1 MKKTIV
7 YAFIGVLFL
16 SLTAFSV
23 HKFYMGIYQVNYVP
37 EKKMLQITSRI
48 FIDDLNNALEKKYNK
63 KVHLGTEKESPDEL
77 ILLKKYFLE
86 KFSVKVNG
94 QSKAINFL
102 SKELDGDILICYCNV
117 KEITKINTLE
127 IFNTVLIDWNTEQQN
142 ITHITVLGAKKS
154 ILFTDSNKG
163 EMLKY

>member
-1 MKKTIV
+1 
-7 YAFIGVLFL
+7 
-16 SLTAFSV
+16 
-23 HKFYMGIYQVNYVP
+23 MGIYQVNYVP

-48 FIDDLNNALEKKYNK
+48 FIDDLNNALEKKYHK
-63 KVHLGTEKESPDEL
+63 KVYLGTEKESPEET

-102 SKELDGDILICYCNV
+102 SKELDGDILIFYCNV

-127 IFNTVLIDWNTEQQN
+127 IFNAILIDWNAEQQN
-142 ITHITVLGAKKS
+142 ITHVTVLGEKKS
-154 ILFTDSNKG
+154 LLFTDSNKG
-163 EMLKY
+163 GMLKY

>member
-1 MKKTIV
+1 
-7 YAFIGVLFL
+7 
-16 SLTAFSV
+16 
-23 HKFYMGIYQVNYVP
+23 MGIYQVNYAP

-63 KVHLGTEKESPDEL
+63 KVYLGTEKESPEEI
-77 ILLKKYFLE
+77 ILLKKYFLG

-102 SKELDGDILICYCNV
+102 SKELEGDILVCYCNV
-117 KEITKINTLE
+117 KEITKINSLE

-142 ITHITVLGAKKS
+142 ITHVNVSGEKKS
-154 ILFTDSNKG
+154 ILFTNSNRS